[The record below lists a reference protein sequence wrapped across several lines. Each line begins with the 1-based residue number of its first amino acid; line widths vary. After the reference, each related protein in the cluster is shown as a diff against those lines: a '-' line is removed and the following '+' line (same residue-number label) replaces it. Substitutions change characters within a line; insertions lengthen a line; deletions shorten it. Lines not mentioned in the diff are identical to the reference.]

1 MVNKIKKNLDLYVKP
16 GSSLLNRS
24 ELDLLAQ
31 RMVRQIQLLE
41 VKDRRKKNYK
51 ILKE

>member
-51 ILKE
+51 ILKN

>member
-1 MVNKIKKNLDLYVKP
+1 MVSKIKKNLNLYVKP

-51 ILKE
+51 ILKN